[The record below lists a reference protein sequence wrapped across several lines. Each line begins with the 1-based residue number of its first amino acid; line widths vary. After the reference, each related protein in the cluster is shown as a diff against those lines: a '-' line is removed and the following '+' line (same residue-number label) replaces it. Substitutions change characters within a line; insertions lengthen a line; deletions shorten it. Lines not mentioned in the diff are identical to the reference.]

1 MTSFGLRDMAAV
13 VVGKAGV
20 GEDPPLL
27 STLKAIPFQE
37 NHYHFGWV
45 LLHGKLILHIL
56 RVAKICTSSDYNIV
70 TDQ

>member
-1 MTSFGLRDMAAV
+1 MAAV

-45 LLHGKLILHIL
+45 FLHGKHILHS
-56 RVAKICTSSDYNIV
+56 VAKICTSSDYNIV